1 MIKDIGMDIGL
12 NMLDL
17 DYNLV
22 ISRLFYALLAG
33 GLIGLER
40 ALHGREAGFRTHM
53 LVCVSSSLL
62 MLLMTYQWELVPKE
76 FLDTIRADPSRMA
89 QGIMTGIGFLGAG
102 VIVKEG
108 LSVRGLT
115 TAASIWMTASIG
127 IVIGLGFYFPALIT
141 TIFTLVSLSVFR
153 WIETVLPSQKYAKFS
168 ISFLRH
174 KNHFNEND
182 ILSLIKGFNIKSY
195 SSSYKLIDEGRFF
208 VYEMV
213 IKSKRHEN
221 FRKLADHLLA
231 EEDVIEFNVT
241 PL

>member
-1 MIKDIGMDIGL
+1 MDIGY
-12 NMLDL
+12 DL
-17 DYNLV
+17 HDVDYNLV
-22 ISRLFYALLAG
+22 TTRLLFSLIAG

-62 MLLMTYQWELVPKE
+62 MVLMTYQWYLVPKE
-76 FLDTIRADPSRMA
+76 FLGTVRADPSRMA

-141 TIFTLVSLSVFR
+141 TIFTLASLSVFR
-153 WIETVLPSQKYAKFS
+153 WFEALLPSQKYAKFS
-168 ISFLRH
+168 ISFHRH
-174 KNHFNEND
+174 KEHLTEKD
-182 ILSLIKGFNIKSY
+182 LIALITSYKIKSY
-195 SSSYKLIDEGRFF
+195 SSSYKLVDEGKYFE
-208 VYEMV
+208 YEM
-213 IKSKRHEN
+213 ILKSKKHDN
-221 FRKLADHLLA
+221 FRKLADYLL
-231 EEDVIEFNVT
+231 EQETVIEFNVA
-241 PL
+241 PM